1 MWYDIYVLNKT
12 QNSEDAMEKLLTRWG
27 RNLDKNCPLND
38 YPRPQLKRDSF
49 INLNGVWNYAI
60 NEENK
65 KFGGYQGEIV
75 VPFSPEAILS
85 GVEKQVKPNDIL
97 YYQRFFN
104 FTKTKSKV
112 LLHFGAVDYKC
123 TVTLNGTVVG
133 EHTGGYLPFTFDVTA
148 LILNGEN
155 DLRVTVT
162 DPTDT
167 GSQARGK
174 QTFNRGGIWYTPQS
188 GIWQTVWL
196 EEVPYD
202 YITSI
207 KLTPDIDNDELLVEL
222 NYSGEMIPEAGIVIM
237 DNDLM
242 KGAAK
247 IINGKGKVKLANYEL
262 WSPENPYLYDIKI
275 AAGEDRVDSY
285 FAMRKFSTGTDAD
298 GTPRF
303 MLNNKPYF
311 FNGLLDQG
319 YWSDG
324 LYTAPSDEALIYDI
338 QTMKDLGFNT
348 LRKHIKIE
356 PLRWYYHCD
365 RLGMIVWQDMING
378 GGKYNPF
385 AIGTFPALAMI
396 FNNKKIG
403 RVPDSK
409 RNYLFYARTDEKGRE
424 EYYKDSK
431 EMIDLLYNVPSLAL
445 WTPFNEAWGQF
456 DSVKACEF
464 YRQQDPT
471 RLIDHA
477 SGWVDHGAGDVNSF
491 HIYFTPFMFPKFDKN
506 DTRPIGLT
514 EFGGY
519 SMRFTGHTYNKEKFF
534 GYRKYYS
541 QEKFDAAIKHL
552 YEDRIYKCMKEKG
565 LSAIIYTEVSDV
577 EDELNGLLTYD
588 REVIKVSPEMMKA
601 ANAKLKL

>member
-1 MWYDIYVLNKT
+1 
-12 QNSEDAMEKLLTRWG
+12 MERLLTRWG
-27 RNLDKNCPLND
+27 KTLDTTCPLND
-38 YPRPQLKRDSF
+38 YPRPQFKRDSF
-49 INLNGVWNYAI
+49 ICLNGIWNYAI
-60 NEENK
+60 YGENK
-65 KFGGYQGEIV
+65 KFSGFQGEIV
-75 VPFSPEAILS
+75 VPFSPESILS
-85 GVEKQVKPNDIL
+85 GVEKLVQPTDTL
-97 YYQRFFN
+97 YYQKLFN

-123 TVTLNGTVVG
+123 SVSLNGTIIG

-148 LILNGEN
+148 AILNGEN

-196 EEVPYD
+196 EEVSYD
-202 YITSI
+202 YITNI
-207 KLTPDIDNDELLVEL
+207 KLTPDIDNDELKVEVS
-222 NYSGEMIPEAGIVIM
+222 YSSDLIPEIGVMIM
-237 DNDLM
+237 D
-242 KGAAK
+242 KGNIKAAAK
-247 IINGKGKVKLANYEL
+247 LTDGKGTIKLSDYEL
-262 WSPENPYLYDIKI
+262 WSPENPYLYDIKF
-275 AAGEDRVDSY
+275 AAGDDRVDSY
-285 FAMRKFSTGTDAD
+285 FAMRKFSTGKDAD

-338 QTMKDLGFNT
+338 ETMKDLGFNT

-378 GGKYNPF
+378 GGKYNF
-385 AIGTFPALAMI
+385 LAIGTLPFLGML
-396 FNNKKIG
+396 FNNKKVG
-403 RVPDSK
+403 RVPDNK

-424 EYYKDSK
+424 EYFKDS
-431 EMIDLLYNVPSLAL
+431 EDMINLLYNVPSLAL

-464 YRQQDPT
+464 YREKDPT

-477 SGWVDHGAGDVNSF
+477 SGWVDHGAGDANSF
-491 HIYFTPFMFPKFDKN
+491 HIYFTPFMFPKYDSN
-506 DTRPIGLT
+506 DNRPIALT

-519 SMRFTGHTYNKEKFF
+519 SMRFRGHTYNKEKFF
-534 GYRKYYS
+534 GYRKYYT

-565 LSAIIYTEVSDV
+565 LSATIYTEVSDV

>member
-1 MWYDIYVLNKT
+1 
-12 QNSEDAMEKLLTRWG
+12 MERLLTRWG
-27 RNLDKNCPLND
+27 KTLDTTCPLND
-38 YPRPQLKRDSF
+38 YPRPQFKRDSF
-49 INLNGVWNYAI
+49 ICLNGVWNYAI
-60 NEENK
+60 YGENK
-65 KFGGYQGEIV
+65 KFSGFQGEIV
-75 VPFSPEAILS
+75 VPFSPESILS
-85 GVEKQVKPNDIL
+85 GVEKLVQPTDTL
-97 YYQRFFN
+97 YYQKLFN

-123 TVTLNGTVVG
+123 SVSLNGTVIG

-148 LILNGEN
+148 AILNGEN

-196 EEVPYD
+196 EEVSYD
-202 YITSI
+202 YITDI
-207 KLTPDIDNDELLVEL
+207 KLTPDIDNDELKVEVS
-222 NYSGEMIPEAGIVIM
+222 YSSDLIPEIGVMIM
-237 DNDLM
+237 D
-242 KGAAK
+242 KGNIKAAAK
-247 IINGKGKVKLANYEL
+247 LTDGKGTIKLSDYEL
-262 WSPENPYLYDIKI
+262 WSPENPYLYDIKF
-275 AAGEDRVDSY
+275 AAGDDRVDSY
-285 FAMRKFSTGTDAD
+285 FAMRKFSTGKDAD

-338 QTMKDLGFNT
+338 ETMKDLGFNT

-378 GGKYNPF
+378 GGKYNF
-385 AIGTFPALAMI
+385 LAIGTLPFLGML
-396 FNNKKIG
+396 FNNKKVG

-409 RNYLFYARTDEKGRE
+409 RNYLFYARTDEKGRK
-424 EYYKDSK
+424 EYFKDS
-431 EMIDLLYNVPSLAL
+431 EDMINLLYNVPSLAL

-464 YRQQDPT
+464 YREKDPT

-491 HIYFTPFMFPKFDKN
+491 HIYFTPFMFPKFNKEDK
-506 DTRPIGLT
+506 RPIGLT

-519 SMRFTGHTYNKEKFF
+519 SMRFRGHTYNKEKFF
-534 GYRKYYS
+534 GYRKYYT

-565 LSAIIYTEVSDV
+565 LSATIYTEVSDV

-601 ANAKLKL
+601 ANEKLKL

>member
-1 MWYDIYVLNKT
+1 
-12 QNSEDAMEKLLTRWG
+12 MERLLTRWG
-27 RNLDKNCPLND
+27 KTLDTTCPLND
-38 YPRPQLKRDSF
+38 YPRPQFKRDSF
-49 INLNGVWNYAI
+49 ICLNGIWNYAI
-60 NEENK
+60 YGENK
-65 KFGGYQGEIV
+65 KFSGFQGEIV
-75 VPFSPEAILS
+75 VPFSPESILS
-85 GVEKQVKPNDIL
+85 GVEKLVQPTDTL
-97 YYQRFFN
+97 YYQKLFN

-123 TVTLNGTVVG
+123 SVSLNGTVIG

-148 LILNGEN
+148 AILNGEN

-196 EEVPYD
+196 EEVSYD
-202 YITSI
+202 YITNI
-207 KLTPDIDNDELLVEL
+207 KLTPDIDNDELKVEVS
-222 NYSGEMIPEAGIVIM
+222 YSSDLMPEIGVMIM
-237 DNDLM
+237 D
-242 KGAAK
+242 KGNIKAAAK
-247 IINGKGKVKLANYEL
+247 LTDGKGTIKLSDYEL
-262 WSPENPYLYDIKI
+262 WSPENPYLYDIKF
-275 AAGEDRVDSY
+275 AAGDDRVDSY
-285 FAMRKFSTGTDAD
+285 FAMRKFSTGKDAD

-338 QTMKDLGFNT
+338 ETMKDLGFNT

-378 GGKYNPF
+378 GGKYNF
-385 AIGTFPALAMI
+385 LAIGTLPFLGML
-396 FNNKKIG
+396 FNNKKVG
-403 RVPDSK
+403 RVPDNK

-424 EYYKDSK
+424 EYFKDS
-431 EMIDLLYNVPSLAL
+431 EDMINLLYNVPSLAL

-464 YRQQDPT
+464 YREKDPT

-477 SGWVDHGAGDVNSF
+477 SGWVDHGAGDANSF
-491 HIYFTPFMFPKFDKN
+491 HIYFTPFMFPKYDSN
-506 DTRPIGLT
+506 DNRPIALT

-519 SMRFTGHTYNKEKFF
+519 SMRFRGHTYNKEKFF
-534 GYRKYYS
+534 GYRKYYT

-565 LSAIIYTEVSDV
+565 LSATIYTEVSDV

>member
-1 MWYDIYVLNKT
+1 
-12 QNSEDAMEKLLTRWG
+12 MERLLTRWG
-27 RNLDKNCPLND
+27 KVLDKSCPLND
-38 YPRPQLKRDSF
+38 YPRPQFKRDSF
-49 INLNGVWNYAI
+49 ICLNGIWNYAI
-60 NEENK
+60 YGENK
-65 KFGGYQGEIV
+65 KFSGFQGEIV

-85 GVEKQVKPNDIL
+85 GVEKAVQPTDTL
-97 YYQRFFN
+97 YYQKLFN

-123 TVTLNGTVVG
+123 SVSLNGTPIG

-148 LILNGEN
+148 AILNGEN

-202 YITSI
+202 YITDI
-207 KLTPDIDNDELLVEL
+207 KLTPDIDNDELNIEV
-222 NYSGEMIPEAGIVIM
+222 NYSNNVIPEVGVMVM
-237 DNDLM
+237 DKNKM
-242 KGAAK
+242 IGAAK
-247 IINGKGKVKLANYEL
+247 LINGKGSVKLSDYEL
-262 WSPENPYLYDIKI
+262 WSPESPYLYDIKF

-285 FAMRKFSTGTDAD
+285 FAMRKFSTGVDSD

-378 GGKYNPF
+378 GGKYNF
-385 AIGTFPALAMI
+385 LAIGTLPFLGML
-396 FNNKKIG
+396 FNNKKVG
-403 RVPDSK
+403 RISDDK
-409 RNYLFYARTDEKGRE
+409 KHYGFYARTDEKGRE
-424 EYYKDSK
+424 EYFKDSE
-431 EMIDLLYNVPSLAL
+431 EMVKHLYNVPSIAL

-464 YRQQDPT
+464 YRKLDPT

-491 HIYFTPFMFPKFDKN
+491 HIYFTPFMFPKYDSN
-506 DTRPIGLT
+506 DNRPIGLT

-519 SMRFTGHTYNKEKFF
+519 SMRFRGHTYNKEKFF
-534 GYRKYYS
+534 GYRKYYA

-588 REVIKVSPEMMKA
+588 REVVKVSPEMMKA
-601 ANAKLKL
+601 ANEKLKL

>member
-1 MWYDIYVLNKT
+1 
-12 QNSEDAMEKLLTRWG
+12 MERLLTRWG
-27 RNLDKNCPLND
+27 KTLDTTCPLND
-38 YPRPQLKRDSF
+38 YPRPQFKRDSF
-49 INLNGVWNYAI
+49 ICLNGIWNYAI
-60 NEENK
+60 YGENK
-65 KFGGYQGEIV
+65 KFSGFQGEIV
-75 VPFSPEAILS
+75 VPFSPESILS
-85 GVEKQVKPNDIL
+85 GVEKLVQPTDTL
-97 YYQRFFN
+97 YYQKLFN

-123 TVTLNGTVVG
+123 SVSLNGTVIG

-148 LILNGEN
+148 AILNGEN

-196 EEVPYD
+196 EEVSYD
-202 YITSI
+202 YITNI
-207 KLTPDIDNDELLVEL
+207 KLTPDIDNDELKVEVS
-222 NYSGEMIPEAGIVIM
+222 YSSDLIPEIGVMIM
-237 DNDLM
+237 D
-242 KGAAK
+242 KGNIKAAAK
-247 IINGKGKVKLANYEL
+247 LTDGKGTIKLSDYEL
-262 WSPENPYLYDIKI
+262 WAPENPYLYDIKF
-275 AAGEDRVDSY
+275 AAGDDRVDSY
-285 FAMRKFSTGTDAD
+285 FAMRKFSTGKDAD

-338 QTMKDLGFNT
+338 ETMKELGFNT

-378 GGKYNPF
+378 GGKYNF
-385 AIGTFPALAMI
+385 LAIGTLPFLGML
-396 FNNKKIG
+396 FNNKKVG
-403 RVPDSK
+403 RVPDNK

-424 EYYKDSK
+424 EYFKDS
-431 EMIDLLYNVPSLAL
+431 EDMINLLYNVPSLAL

-464 YRQQDPT
+464 YREKDPT

-477 SGWVDHGAGDVNSF
+477 SGWVDHGAGDANSF
-491 HIYFTPFMFPKFDKN
+491 HIYFTPFMFPKYDSN
-506 DTRPIGLT
+506 DNRPIALT

-519 SMRFTGHTYNKEKFF
+519 SMRFRGHTYNKEKFF
-534 GYRKYYS
+534 GYRKYYT

-565 LSAIIYTEVSDV
+565 LSATIYTEVSDV

>member
-1 MWYDIYVLNKT
+1 
-12 QNSEDAMEKLLTRWG
+12 MERLLTRWG
-27 RNLDKNCPLND
+27 KNLNKNCPLND

-49 INLNGVWNYAI
+49 INLNGIWNYAI

-65 KFGGYQGEIV
+65 KFGGFHGEIV
-75 VPFSPEAILS
+75 VPFSPESILS
-85 GVEKQVKPNDIL
+85 GVEKAVKPNDIL
-97 YYQRFFN
+97 YYQKFFN
-104 FTKTKSKV
+104 FNKTKSRV

-123 TVTLNGTVVG
+123 TVTLNGTVIG

-148 LILNGEN
+148 SILNGEN
-155 DLRVTVT
+155 ELRVTVT
-162 DPTDT
+162 DPTDEGT
-167 GSQARGK
+167 QARGK

-207 KLTPDIDNDELLVEL
+207 KLTPDIDNDELNIEL
-222 NYSGEMIPEAGIVIM
+222 SYSAEFIPEVGVMVM
-237 DNDLM
+237 DNGKM
-242 KGAAK
+242 KAAAK
-247 IINGKGKVKLANYEL
+247 LINGKGSVKLSDYEL
-262 WSPENPYLYDIKI
+262 WSPENPYLYELKF

-285 FAMRKFSTGTDAD
+285 FAMRKFSTGTDSD

-365 RLGMIVWQDMING
+365 RLGMIVWQDMVNG
-378 GGKYNPF
+378 GGKYNF
-385 AIGTFPALAMI
+385 LAIGTMPFLGML
-396 FNNKKIG
+396 FNNKKVG
-403 RVPDSK
+403 RIPDSK
-409 RNYLFYARTDEKGRE
+409 KNYGFYARTDEKGRE
-424 EYYKDSK
+424 EYFKDSK
-431 EMIDLLYNVPSLAL
+431 DMIDLLYNVPSLAL

-456 DSVKACEF
+456 DSVKACDF
-464 YRQQDPT
+464 YRKEDPT

-477 SGWVDHGAGDVNSF
+477 SGWVDHGAGDANSF
-491 HIYFTPFMFPKFDKN
+491 HIYFTPFSFPKYDKN
-506 DTRPIGLT
+506 DNRPIALT

-519 SMRFTGHTYNKEKFF
+519 SMRFRGHTYNKEKFF

-552 YEDRIYKCMKEKG
+552 YEDRIYKCMKNKG

-601 ANAKLKL
+601 ANEKLKL

>member
-1 MWYDIYVLNKT
+1 
-12 QNSEDAMEKLLTRWG
+12 MERLLTRWG
-27 RNLDKNCPLND
+27 KTLDKSCPLND
-38 YPRPQLKRDSF
+38 YPRPQFKRDSF
-49 INLNGVWNYAI
+49 ICLNGIWNYAI
-60 NEENK
+60 YGENK
-65 KFGGYQGEIV
+65 KFSGFQGEIV
-75 VPFSPEAILS
+75 VPFSPESILS
-85 GVEKQVKPNDIL
+85 GVEKLVQPTDTL
-97 YYQRFFN
+97 YYQKLFN
-104 FTKTKSKV
+104 FTKTRSKV

-123 TVTLNGTVVG
+123 TVTLNGTVIG
-133 EHTGGYLPFTFDVTA
+133 EHEGGYLPFTFDVTA
-148 LILNGEN
+148 SILNGEN
-155 DLRVTVT
+155 DLRVIVT

-196 EEVPYD
+196 EEVSYD
-202 YITSI
+202 YITNI
-207 KLTPDIDNDELLVEL
+207 RLTPDIDNDELKIEVA
-222 NYSGEMIPEAGIVIM
+222 YSNEIIPEIGVMVM
-237 DNDLM
+237 DKDKL
-242 KGAAK
+242 KAAAK
-247 IINGKGKVKLANYEL
+247 LINGKGSVKLSDYEL
-262 WSPENPYLYDIKI
+262 WSPENPYLYDIKF

-285 FAMRKFSTGTDAD
+285 FAMRKFSTGTDSD

-338 QTMKDLGFNT
+338 ETMKELGFNT

-365 RLGMIVWQDMING
+365 RLGMIVWQDMVNG
-378 GGKYNPF
+378 GGKYNF
-385 AIGTFPALAMI
+385 LAIGTLPFLGML
-396 FNNKKIG
+396 FNNKKVG
-403 RVPDSK
+403 RISDDK
-409 RNYLFYARTDEKGRE
+409 KHYDFYARTDEKGRE
-424 EYYKDSK
+424 EYFKDSE
-431 EMIDLLYNVPSLAL
+431 EMVKHLYNVPSLAL

-464 YRQQDPT
+464 YRKLDPT

-477 SGWVDHGAGDVNSF
+477 SGWVDHGAGDANSF
-491 HIYFTPFMFPKFDKN
+491 HIYFTPFMFPKYDNNDK
-506 DTRPIGLT
+506 RPIALT

-519 SMRFTGHTYNKEKFF
+519 SMRFKGHTYNKEKFF
-534 GYRKYYS
+534 GYRKYYA

-588 REVIKVSPEMMKA
+588 REVVKVSPEMMKA

>member
-1 MWYDIYVLNKT
+1 
-12 QNSEDAMEKLLTRWG
+12 MERLLTRWG
-27 RNLDKNCPLND
+27 KVLDKSCPLND
-38 YPRPQLKRDSF
+38 YPRPQFKRDSF
-49 INLNGVWNYAI
+49 ICLNGVWNYAI
-60 NEENK
+60 YGENK
-65 KFGGYQGEIV
+65 KFSGFQGEIV

-85 GVEKQVKPNDIL
+85 GVEKLVQPTDTL
-97 YYQRFFN
+97 YYQKLFN

-123 TVTLNGTVVG
+123 TVSLNGTVVG
-133 EHTGGYLPFTFDVTA
+133 EHTGGYLPFSFDVTA

-162 DPTDT
+162 DPTET

-202 YITSI
+202 YITNI
-207 KLTPDIDNDELLVEL
+207 KLTPDIDNDELQIEVA
-222 NYSGEMIPEAGIVIM
+222 YSNEVMPEVGVMVMDKNKMIA
-237 DNDLM
+237 
-242 KGAAK
+242 AAK
-247 IINGKGKVKLANYEL
+247 LTDGKGTIKLENYEL
-262 WSPENPYLYDIKI
+262 WSPENPYLYDIKF

-285 FAMRKFSTGTDAD
+285 FAMRKFSTGVDAD

-338 QTMKDLGFNT
+338 ETMKELGFNT

-378 GGKYNPF
+378 GGKYNF
-385 AIGTFPALAMI
+385 LAIGTLPFLGML
-396 FNNKKIG
+396 FNNKKVG

-424 EYYKDSK
+424 EYFKDSE
-431 EMIDLLYNVPSLAL
+431 EMVKHLYNVPSLAL

-464 YRQQDPT
+464 YRQLDPT

-491 HIYFTPFMFPKFDKN
+491 HIYFTPFMFPKFNKEDR
-506 DTRPIGLT
+506 RPIGLT

-519 SMRFTGHTYNKEKFF
+519 SMRFRGHTYNKEKFF
-534 GYRKYYS
+534 GYRKYYA

-565 LSAIIYTEVSDV
+565 LSATIYTEVSDV

-601 ANAKLKL
+601 ANEKLKL

>member
-1 MWYDIYVLNKT
+1 
-12 QNSEDAMEKLLTRWG
+12 MERLLTRWG
-27 RNLDKNCPLND
+27 KNLNKNCPLND

-49 INLNGVWNYAI
+49 INLNGIWNYAI

-65 KFGGYQGEIV
+65 KFGGFHGEIV
-75 VPFSPEAILS
+75 VPFSPESILS
-85 GVEKQVKPNDIL
+85 GVEKAVKPNDNL
-97 YYQRFFN
+97 YYQKFFN
-104 FTKTKSKV
+104 FNKTKSRV

-123 TVTLNGTVVG
+123 TVTLNGTVIG

-148 LILNGEN
+148 SILNGEN
-155 DLRVTVT
+155 ELRVTVT
-162 DPTDT
+162 DPTDEGT
-167 GSQARGK
+167 QARGK

-207 KLTPDIDNDELLVEL
+207 KLTPDIDNDELNIEL
-222 NYSGEMIPEAGIVIM
+222 SYSAEFIPEVGVMVM
-237 DNDLM
+237 DNGKM
-242 KGAAK
+242 KAAAK
-247 IINGKGKVKLANYEL
+247 LINGKGSVKLSDYEL
-262 WSPENPYLYDIKI
+262 WSPENPYLYELKF

-285 FAMRKFSTGTDAD
+285 FAMRKFSTGTDSD

-365 RLGMIVWQDMING
+365 RLGMIVWQDMVNG
-378 GGKYNPF
+378 GGKYNF
-385 AIGTFPALAMI
+385 LAIGTMPFLGML
-396 FNNKKIG
+396 FNNKKVG
-403 RVPDSK
+403 RIPDSK
-409 RNYLFYARTDEKGRE
+409 KNYGFYARTDEKGRE
-424 EYYKDSK
+424 EYFKDSK
-431 EMIDLLYNVPSLAL
+431 DMIDLLYNVPSLAL

-456 DSVKACEF
+456 DSVKACDF
-464 YRQQDPT
+464 YRKEDPT

-477 SGWVDHGAGDVNSF
+477 SGWVDHGAGDANSF
-491 HIYFTPFMFPKFDKN
+491 HIYFTPFSFPKYDKN
-506 DTRPIGLT
+506 DNRPIALT

-519 SMRFTGHTYNKEKFF
+519 SMRFRGHTYNKEKFF

-552 YEDRIYKCMKEKG
+552 YEDRIYKCMKNKG

-601 ANAKLKL
+601 ANEKLKL

>member
-1 MWYDIYVLNKT
+1 
-12 QNSEDAMEKLLTRWG
+12 MERLLTRWG
-27 RNLDKNCPLND
+27 KVLEKSCPLND
-38 YPRPQLKRDSF
+38 YPRPQFKRDSF
-49 INLNGVWNYAI
+49 ICLNGIWNYAI
-60 NEENK
+60 YGENK
-65 KFGGYQGEIV
+65 KFSGFQGEIV
-75 VPFSPEAILS
+75 VPFSPESILS
-85 GVEKQVKPNDIL
+85 GVEKLVQPTDTL
-97 YYQRFFN
+97 YYQKLFN

-123 TVTLNGTVVG
+123 SVSLNGTPIG

-148 LILNGEN
+148 AILNGEN

-196 EEVPYD
+196 EEVSYD
-202 YITSI
+202 YITDI
-207 KLTPDIDNDELLVEL
+207 KLTPDIDNDELNIEV
-222 NYSGEMIPEAGIVIM
+222 NYSNDVIPEVGVMVM
-237 DNDLM
+237 DKNKM
-242 KGAAK
+242 IGAAK
-247 IINGKGKVKLANYEL
+247 LINGKGSVKLSDYEL
-262 WSPENPYLYDIKI
+262 WSPENPYLYDIKF

-285 FAMRKFSTGTDAD
+285 FAMRKFSTGVDSD

-378 GGKYNPF
+378 GGKYNF
-385 AIGTFPALAMI
+385 LAIGTLPFLGML
-396 FNNKKIG
+396 FNNKKVG
-403 RVPDSK
+403 RISDDK
-409 RNYLFYARTDEKGRE
+409 KHYGFYARTDEKGRE
-424 EYYKDSK
+424 EYFKDSE
-431 EMIDLLYNVPSLAL
+431 EMVKHLYNVPSLAL

-456 DSVKACEF
+456 NSVKACEF
-464 YRQQDPT
+464 YRKLDPT

-491 HIYFTPFMFPKFDKN
+491 HIYFTPFMFPKYDSN
-506 DTRPIGLT
+506 DNRPIGLT

-519 SMRFTGHTYNKEKFF
+519 SMRFRGHTYNKEKFF
-534 GYRKYYS
+534 GYRKYYT

-588 REVIKVSPEMMKA
+588 REVVKVSPEMMKA
-601 ANAKLKL
+601 ANEKLKL